1 MAAFVVAGFATVH
14 MAAQALPEDAAN
26 LTTQEIVKQAVA
38 NFNARES
45 LPKNY
50 TYLEKLT
57 NHSSRFKTGPE
68 SDTYEVMELRGKA
81 FRRRIA
87 HNDVPLAG
95 KSVEMD
101 EAYLAK
107 LDEANRKILEEEIKP
122 GHTKESLAEA
132 VRKILDDAGL
142 EDWKPQGLALNQA
155 ESLGVVTFKQTLQQ
169 FKLPLGVLDQK
180 FKLKAQKDVLLNGR
194 KTYVVEAD
202 PVRAKHEDETVRN
215 FKIRIWIDQEELQ
228 IVKAEGKAL
237 RDGPIAHA
245 DYAAFSSKDLSEKEV
260 RKTQERLAKTE
271 LLYGADT
278 IITQEWAKVNN
289 EIWLPQRRYVKG
301 WHVFLF
307 DHPYTA
313 TAHSST
319 DPVEYETLDTNYKK
333 FRVEHRI
340 LPAIASEQ

>member
-14 MAAQALPEDAAN
+14 MAAQALPKDAAN

-155 ESLGVVTFKQTLQQ
+155 ESLGVVTFKETLQQ

-180 FKLKAQKDVLLNGR
+180 FKLKAQKDVL
-194 KTYVVEAD
+194 
-202 PVRAKHEDETVRN
+202 
-215 FKIRIWIDQEELQ
+215 
-228 IVKAEGKAL
+228 
-237 RDGPIAHA
+237 
-245 DYAAFSSKDLSEKEV
+245 
-260 RKTQERLAKTE
+260 
-271 LLYGADT
+271 
-278 IITQEWAKVNN
+278 
-289 EIWLPQRRYVKG
+289 
-301 WHVFLF
+301 
-307 DHPYTA
+307 
-313 TAHSST
+313 
-319 DPVEYETLDTNYKK
+319 
-333 FRVEHRI
+333 
-340 LPAIASEQ
+340 